1 MKEEVKKENPVV
13 KFTKSQLVNSK
24 KYSDNVD
31 LLNALLDEKETYSL
45 SEVDEK
51 IEKYKKGK
59 VK

>member
-1 MKEEVKKENPVV
+1 MEKEVKKEKQVV
-13 KFTKSQLVNSK
+13 KFTKSQLVNSER
-24 KYSDNVD
+24 YLDHVD